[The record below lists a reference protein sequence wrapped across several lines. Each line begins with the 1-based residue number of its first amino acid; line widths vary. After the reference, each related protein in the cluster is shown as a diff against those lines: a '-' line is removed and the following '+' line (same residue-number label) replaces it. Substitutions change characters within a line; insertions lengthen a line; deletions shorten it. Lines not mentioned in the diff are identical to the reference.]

1 MYLQTYNPTDP
12 FYTKKRFNT
21 TCLYKNVYLYNMS
34 EKKGT
39 HQASKKYKQL
49 AQHTGN
55 RQHALL
61 NLRRGKERVMSNFI
75 TQ

>member
-12 FYTKKRFNT
+12 FYTKESLIQHVYTK
-21 TCLYKNVYLYNMS
+21 KVYLYNMS

-49 AQHTGN
+49 PSTQEIGN
-55 RQHALL
+55 THY
-61 NLRRGKERVMSNFI
+61 S
-75 TQ
+75 T